1 MQKFRNKSVE
11 KQEYRNP
18 GGHNY
23 KRTVTREYKNTGIRN
38 TLIQRYKST
47 GYRKQKPR
55 ITRTLEYRNT
65 GAPRYAEIRAYRP
78 TGMKTNR

>member
-1 MQKFRNKSVE
+1 M
-11 KQEYRNP
+11 
-18 GGHNY
+18 
-23 KRTVTREYKNTGIRN
+23 TREYKNTGIRN
-38 TLIQRYKST
+38 TLIQRYKRT

-65 GAPRYAEIRAYRP
+65 GLTGLRNNGIHELRYAEIRAYRP